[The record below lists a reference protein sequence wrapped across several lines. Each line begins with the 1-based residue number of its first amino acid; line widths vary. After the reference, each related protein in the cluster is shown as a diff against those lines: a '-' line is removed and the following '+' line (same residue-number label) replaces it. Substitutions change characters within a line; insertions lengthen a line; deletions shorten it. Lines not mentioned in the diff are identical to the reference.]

1 MPKNLSSNFS
11 PKLQWWQS
19 TCRASTSI
27 KIDDVSQYGKIHVGG
42 KTAPIDQY
50 FHYSE
55 GLIRHGNQQLLD
67 TNSEI
72 ANLLFVGIISHTE
85 NYFRELFARLLHI
98 CPTSQHK
105 SAGRDIKLG
114 SAMWHQGG
122 GIERGA
128 FEAFSFASSEN
139 IIDTI
144 RKYFD
149 ISIDS
154 KSDSFALLAEFDQ
167 LCELRHAIVHSGNTM
182 SGKNAIK
189 LKLPRTSNTLRV
201 ELNFITFQEVS
212 SVCTSLVCSLNAELF
227 RAFAIR
233 WKDDWPKRVHG
244 WNGSSQSRA
253 FSSLWSLF
261 NSQTDNQRR
270 TVSLALSKE
279 QCKAEILK
287 P

>member
-1 MPKNLSSNFS
+1 MPKNSLNNLGL
-11 PKLQWWQS
+11 KLQWWQS

-27 KIDDVSQYGKIHVGG
+27 KINDVSQYGKIFVNN
-42 KTAPIDQY
+42 KASPIDQY
-50 FHYSE
+50 FHHSE
-55 GLIRHGNQQLLD
+55 VLIRYGNQQLLD
-67 TNSEI
+67 ANPEI

-85 NYFRELFARLLHI
+85 NYLRELFARLLHI

-154 KSDSFALLAEFDQ
+154 KSDSFALLNEFDQ

-189 LKLPRTSNTLRV
+189 LKLPRTNNALRV
-201 ELNFITFQEVS
+201 ELSFNTFQEVS

-227 RAFAIR
+227 RIFANR

-244 WNGSSQSRA
+244 WNGSAKSRA
-253 FSSLWSLF
+253 FTSLWSLF
-261 NSQTDNQRR
+261 SSQTDKERS
-270 TVSLALSKE
+270 TVPVVLSKE
-279 QCKAEILK
+279 QCRAEILK